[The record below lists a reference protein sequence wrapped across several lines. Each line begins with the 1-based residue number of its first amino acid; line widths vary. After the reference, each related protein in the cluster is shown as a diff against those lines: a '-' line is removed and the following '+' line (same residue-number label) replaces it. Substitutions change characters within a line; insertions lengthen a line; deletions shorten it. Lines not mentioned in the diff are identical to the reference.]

1 MNETL
6 RTLMFVCPFI
16 FIAGF
21 IDSAAGGG
29 GLISL
34 PAYLAAGLPP
44 HAATATNKCSSA
56 FGTIFSTANFIK
68 SGKINFRAALPAAA
82 AALLGSH
89 IGARLNMLA
98 DETVLRYIMIA
109 SVICIAV
116 FITVKK
122 DFGSKDTSGTYSK
135 TKMTVLS
142 VIIGFVIGAYDGFF
156 GPGTGTFLIL
166 AFSAFAGFDLL
177 TSSGNAKLVN
187 LASNV
192 SAFVTFALAGSII
205 YKIGI
210 PAAFFGIAGNI
221 AGSSIAL
228 KKGNKFIRPM
238 FILVLAILLIKL
250 IYDALGI

>member
-6 RTLMFVCPFI
+6 RILIFVCPFI

-44 HAATATNKCSSA
+44 HTATAVNKCSST

-68 SGKINFRAALPAAA
+68 QGKINFRAALPAAV
-82 AALLGSH
+82 AALFGSH
-89 IGARLNMLA
+89 IGAKLNMLA
-98 DETVLRYIMIA
+98 NEDVLRYILIVA
-109 SVICIAV
+109 VVVIAV
-116 FITVKK
+116 FIIVKK
-122 DFGSKDTSGTYSK
+122 DFGSNDTSGKYSH
-135 TKMTVLS
+135 TKMAVMS
-142 VIIGFVIGAYDGFF
+142 VIIGLVIGCYDGFF

-166 AFSAFAGFDLL
+166 AFSTIAGFDLL

-192 SAFVTFALAGSII
+192 SAFITFALAGSIVWS
-205 YKIGI
+205 IGI
-210 PAAFFGIAGNI
+210 PAAVFGIAGNI
-221 AGSSIAL
+221 AGSHIAL
-228 KKGNKFIRPM
+228 KKGSKFIRPM
-238 FILVLAILLIKL
+238 FVLVLSILLIKL
-250 IYDALGI
+250 IYDSVF